1 MLSISISSD
10 GALLVSGSADKTV
23 KIWGLDFG
31 DCHRSLLGHSDAV
44 TSVSFVRHTHYFF
57 SASKDGLIKY
67 WDGDTFQPIHTLRG
81 HLGEVWSL
89 GISRNGATVASVSR
103 DRSLRLWR
111 RSDEQVFIEEQK
123 EAELEG
129 LLEAGLEKQQQGI
142 EAEAEEAA
150 ALGQEGV
157 NADSAGAGRR
167 SLESIKGAER
177 VLEALKV
184 LDEEHERVEEH
195 ATALARFNE
204 KMQAGGGATDEKTE
218 PPRLVPNML
227 LLGLDQGSYL
237 LKALSSVRTA
247 ELEQALMLIPFDVV
261 PRLLRRLLP
270 LLEEKPHI
278 ELMARCVCF
287 VLRVHHKQIVANQSL
302 LELLRPLEQLLRSRL
317 SRERSILGYNIAA
330 LGFVKRI
337 VEDESNKFFVDAV
350 AEMEERA
357 RSSSTAELR
366 RKTAAREGCGRAK
379 KRKGRN

>member
-1 MLSISISSD
+1 M
-10 GALLVSGSADKTV
+10 
-23 KIWGLDFG
+23 
-31 DCHRSLLGHSDAV
+31 
-44 TSVSFVRHTHYFF
+44 
-57 SASKDGLIKY
+57 
-67 WDGDTFQPIHTLRG
+67 
-81 HLGEVWSL
+81 
-89 GISRNGATVASVSR
+89 
-103 DRSLRLWR
+103 
-111 RSDEQVFIEEQK
+111 
-123 EAELEG
+123 
-129 LLEAGLEKQQQGI
+129 LEAGLEKQQQGI